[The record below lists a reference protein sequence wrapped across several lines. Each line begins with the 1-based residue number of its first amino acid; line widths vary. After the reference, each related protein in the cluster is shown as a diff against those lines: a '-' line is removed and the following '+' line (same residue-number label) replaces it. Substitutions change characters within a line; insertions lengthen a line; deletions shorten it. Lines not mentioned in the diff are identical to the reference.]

1 MDAPR
6 YSMDSKAT
14 RIRAS
19 SPSPSIPATPAIS
32 SYSSPDR
39 TFSSESSRSA
49 SSATSA
55 DARSSVSTSSRRHG
69 YTRALGAEFSD
80 SARHRDSVMSLGSIA
95 HLQYYF
101 ARTGLLDGKSGRGRE
116 WEKDKKNRHNVP
128 RVLITPN
135 QRHINDDLVASP
147 TDMADPAEGEWDEE
161 EAEVMLPP
169 TVSTYSIKTHHIPP
183 PPDLMFLR
191 RQLTRA
197 LDKAETNI
205 EAIENGAEPPPRPI
219 LRSSLSPGDVPED
232 DQPAQVLPPMNK
244 EEAQGMC
251 ILDDVTNA
259 IRAAKIYYTT
269 HENPERLASIKSERE
284 IRKELFDVL
293 EVLKRW
299 AARHFA
305 SGLREEERGRIQG
318 WIAAV
323 RTMLVREKTLEDLE
337 AQERENW
344 DWAAGDWR
352 GRERSREESFLRS
365 LLPGGDSLPTW
376 KPVEETPDD
385 SLPTAFLDRFR
396 DGRALVQLH
405 NLAIKKSKRQFGE
418 ITAYHLDIAKPYRQT
433 ENIQFWVKAAQL
445 RWELRLDVDVMGVV
459 QNSGIAAWKQ
469 FDTALLAWCKT
480 VREELVRDWQ
490 AANPGRPPSAGLI

>member
-1 MDAPR
+1 MDTPR
-6 YSMDSKAT
+6 RSMDFKVAPF
-14 RIRAS
+14 RAS
-19 SPSPSIPATPAIS
+19 SPSPSIPATAAIS
-32 SYSSPDR
+32 SYSSPGR
-39 TFSSESSRSA
+39 TFSSGSSRST
-49 SSATSA
+49 SSSTSA
-55 DARSSVSTSSRRHG
+55 DARSSVSVTSSRHG
-69 YTRALGAEFSD
+69 YTRAFGAEFAE

-101 ARTGLLDGKSGRGRE
+101 ARTGLLDGKTGRSRE
-116 WEKDKKNRHNVP
+116 WKKDMKNKNNVP
-128 RVLITPN
+128 QVLITPN
-135 QRHINDDLVASP
+135 QRHVDEALV
-147 TDMADPAEGEWDEE
+147 EGECEDEDP
-161 EAEVMLPP
+161 EVMLPP
-169 TVSTYSIKTHHIPP
+169 TVSTYSVKTHHIPP

-191 RQLTRA
+191 RQLTAA

-205 EAIENGAEPPPRPI
+205 EAIKNGAEPPPRPI
-219 LRSSLSPGDVPED
+219 IRASLSPDDVPETTD
-232 DQPAQVLPPMNK
+232 DLQTRQVVVPMNK

-284 IRKELFDVL
+284 IRSELLDVL

-305 SGLREEERGRIQG
+305 SGLRDEERGRIQG
-318 WIAAV
+318 WFVSARAMIA
-323 RTMLVREKTLEDLE
+323 REKELEDLE
-337 AQERENW
+337 AQERQNW
-344 DWAAGDWR
+344 DWATGDWR
-352 GRERSREESFLRS
+352 GRERLREESFLRS

-376 KPVEETPDD
+376 EPVEEAASD

-405 NLAIKKSKRQFGE
+405 NLAIKRSKRPFGE

-433 ENIQFWVKAAQL
+433 ENLQFWLKAAQL
-445 RWELRLDVDVMGVV
+445 RWELRLDVDVTGVV
-459 QNSGIAAWKQ
+459 QNSGPPAWEK